1 MAMNNHYL
9 NRRQFML
16 LTGATMYA
24 AYGHTNTNKT
34 TSLLV
39 TNNDI
44 AITLQWLQHMRDSQS
59 GLLYYMDKGVA
70 HFLSPLAT
78 AKTAIWAAK
87 LGQTGLLQQCAKALV
102 TAQQQLAKQHT
113 HLAGALAS
121 SYQNTPKGLEAGQY
135 VYACEQLVAIYA
147 WLEAAQHLNDNSW
160 VKYAQQNAKFLQK
173 TFFNG
178 KALGIWQQAYPV
190 PFNYLTTANAYENTM
205 RNGVEFLWIVALERL
220 YQATGEPQWHQ
231 MYQDALGFYL
241 QSQADNGLWFDTFY
255 PDKKQWA
262 WFSKENVVADN
273 MLRCAIAAKLNHQD
287 TQVAQFLSLIEPKQ
301 HYYLAGYL
309 STHTGKSGFIV
320 NDPPYFDIVSTALLR
335 NLYSLL
341 GNVQQ
346 AEQCQRALAGLK
358 PKQGGYYWGRYM
370 QSLKPVAD
378 EKAVITTLWASANL
392 SPTFQP
398 LVNKQHKGAKTT

>member
-16 LTGATMYA
+16 LTGATLCT
-24 AYGHTNTNKT
+24 AYSYGNTNKDST
-34 TSLLV
+34 LLV
-39 TNNDI
+39 SNSDI
-44 AITLQWLQHMRDSQS
+44 AISLQWLQQMSDAKS

-87 LGQTGLLQQCAKALV
+87 LGQLPLLKQCAKALV
-102 TAQQQLAKQHT
+102 KAQQQLAKQHA

-121 SYQNTPKGLEAGQY
+121 SYQKKPNGLEAGQY
-135 VYACEQLVAIYA
+135 VYACEQLVVIYA
-147 WLEAAQHLNDNSW
+147 WLEAAEQLKDSSW

-178 KALGIWQQAYPV
+178 KALGIWSQAYPI

-241 QSQADNGLWFDTFY
+241 QSQANNGLWFDTFY

-262 WFSKENVVADN
+262 WFAKDNVVADN
-273 MLRCAIAAKLNHQD
+273 MLRCAIAAKLNQHD
-287 TQVAQFLSLIEPKQ
+287 SQVHTFLSLIEPQK

-309 STHTGKSGFIV
+309 STRNGKSGFIV

-341 GNVQQ
+341 GQSAQ
-346 AEQCQRALAGLK
+346 AEQCQRALVGLK

-392 SPTFQP
+392 SPILKP